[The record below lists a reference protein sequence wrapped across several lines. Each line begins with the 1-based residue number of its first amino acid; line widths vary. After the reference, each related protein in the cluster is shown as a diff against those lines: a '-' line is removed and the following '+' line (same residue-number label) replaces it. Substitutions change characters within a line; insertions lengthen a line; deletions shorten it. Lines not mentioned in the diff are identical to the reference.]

1 MLYYNFN
8 TVHMVNKTTKVI
20 LISIIVCNINLYG
33 QMQKDSKLDP
43 IIKSLIIPGW
53 GQKSLGKP
61 KRARLFN
68 YIESGILLTLIS
80 SSTFSNIEK
89 KNYIAFASKHAAIS
103 SSGKDHKYW
112 VDIGNYNSIENYND
126 EHLRNRE
133 MDDLYPDDKKW
144 SWDWDLESNR
154 TIFENKRIRADQLE
168 LFATFSIGALVLNHV
183 VSSIDALYLKKVST
197 NKSLS
202 IKPYRNQ
209 ILGSVG
215 YSFTLSF

>member
-1 MLYYNFN
+1 
-8 TVHMVNKTTKVI
+8 MVNKTTKLI
-20 LISIIVCNINLYG
+20 LISFIFCNINLYG
-33 QMQKDSKLDP
+33 QIQKESKLDP
-43 IIKSLIIPGW
+43 VIKSLIIPGW

-209 ILGSVG
+209 ISGSVG

>member
-1 MLYYNFN
+1 
-8 TVHMVNKTTKVI
+8 MVNKTTKLI
-20 LISIIVCNINLYG
+20 LISFIVCNLKLYG
-33 QMQKDSKLDP
+33 QIQNESKLDP
-43 IIKSLIIPGW
+43 VIKSLIIPGW

-68 YIESGILLTLIS
+68 YIESGILITLVS

-89 KNYIAFASKHAAIS
+89 KNYKAFASRHAAIS

-112 VDIGNYNSIENYND
+112 VDIGNYNSIENYNH

-133 MDDLYPDDKKW
+133 MDDLYPDDEKW

-154 TIFENKRIRADQLE
+154 KIFENKRIRADQLE
-168 LFATFSIGALVLNHV
+168 LFATFSIGALVLNHL
-183 VSSIDALYLKKVST
+183 VSSIDALYLKKVSS
-197 NKSLS
+197 NKSLL
-202 IKPYRNQ
+202 IEPYNDQ